1 MMRSLRMA
9 LVLLVALASPLAA
22 VQPGEILPDAALEA
36 RARAISQ
43 LLRCPVCQGENID
56 ESNAPV
62 ARDLRLVVRERLTA
76 GDSDDQVIDFVVAR
90 FGEFVLFQP
99 RAEGANVI
107 LWVAGPAM
115 LAFGLLVA
123 GLYLRRRGPG
133 GDPVPKAL
141 TDADKARLEALL
153 KD

>member
-1 MMRSLRMA
+1 MTGLRSLILCA
-9 LVLLVALASPLAA
+9 ALAFALPSMA
-22 VQPGEILPDAALEA
+22 VQPDEVLADPVLES
-36 RARAISQ
+36 RARDISK

-76 GDSDDQVIDFVVAR
+76 GDSDDAVLDYVVAR

-99 RAEGANVI
+99 RAEGANLI
-107 LWVAGPAM
+107 LWAAGPAM
-115 LAFGLLVA
+115 LLLGLGAA
-123 GLYLRRRGPG
+123 GFYLRGRRAVGAVSG
-133 GDPVPKAL
+133 TLSEAEQ
-141 TDADKARLEALL
+141 ARLDDIL

>member
-1 MMRSLRMA
+1 MMRMLRLA
-9 LVLLVALASPLAA
+9 LIVLLALATPLAA
-22 VQPGEILPDAALEA
+22 VQPDEILPDAGLEA
-36 RARAISQ
+36 RARTISQ

-76 GDSDDQVIDFVVAR
+76 GDSDDEVIDFVVAR

-133 GDPVPKAL
+133 GDPVPEAL

>member
-1 MMRSLRMA
+1 MKRLRR
-9 LVLLVALASPLAA
+9 LVLLVALVLPLPAVA
-22 VQPGEILPDAALEA
+22 VQPGEILPDAGLEA
-36 RARAISQ
+36 RARDISK

-76 GDSDDQVIDFVVAR
+76 GDSDDQVLDYVVAR

-99 RAEGANVI
+99 RAEGANLI
-107 LWVAGPAM
+107 LWASGPAM
-115 LAFGLLVA
+115 LLLALGAA
-123 GLYLRRRGPG
+123 GFYLRGRRAGGPMSG
-133 GDPVPKAL
+133 SLSEAEQ
-141 TDADKARLEALL
+141 ARLDDIL